1 VNGEVKRLTTPL
13 SEEDAR
19 GLRTGDLV
27 FLTGKVHTL
36 RDQGHIRALDQGVPV
51 DLEGAV
57 VFHCGPLVR
66 ETAGGWDVLAA
77 GPTTSI
83 RMEGLTREFIE
94 RFGPRALMGKGGM
107 GRRTSEALQ
116 EFGCVYLAWTGGAA
130 VLAAEA
136 IRSAEV
142 QWLDLGTPEAL
153 WTFDVEEL
161 GPAVVAMDSHG
172 GDLYQEV
179 RDRVQGNMPAI
190 RAGLGI

>member
-1 VNGEVKRLTTPL
+1 MNNDVKRFTTPL
-13 SEEDAR
+13 TGEDVR
-19 GLRTGDLV
+19 NLRIGDLV
-27 FLTGKVHTL
+27 HLTGKVYTL
-36 RDQGHIRALDQGVPV
+36 RDQGHLRALEQGVPV

-57 VFHCGPLVR
+57 VYHCGPLVR
-66 ETAGGWDVLAA
+66 ETADGWDILAA

-83 RMEGLTREFIE
+83 RLEGMEREFIE
-94 RFGPRALMGKGGM
+94 RFKPRALMGKGGM
-107 GRRTSEALQ
+107 GQRTSEALQ

-142 QWLDLGTPEAL
+142 EWLDLGTPEAL
-153 WTFDVEEL
+153 WIFDVEDL

-172 GDLYQEV
+172 GNLYKDV
-179 RDRVQGNMPAI
+179 RNRVDSNMPAI

>member
-1 VNGEVKRLTTPL
+1 VSGEVRRLTTPL

-19 GLRTGDLV
+19 GLRAGDLV
-27 FLTGKVHTL
+27 FLTGKVYTL
-36 RDQGHIRALDQGVPV
+36 RDQGHLRALDQGVPV

-83 RMEGLTREFIE
+83 RMEGLSREFIE

-107 GRRTSEALQ
+107 GHRTAEALR

-172 GDLYQEV
+172 GDLYKEV